1 VLDRLTLDQLR
12 VLIAIA
18 DTSSFSAAARQLGR
32 VHSAISQA
40 VQSLEATL
48 GTTLFDRSGRTPKL
62 TDAGRI
68 IVEDARRVVLGA
80 ETLRARAESIAS
92 EIEPELALAVSGAFP
107 HAGLMASLQAFA
119 RAFPQVPVTLFTEGL
134 SVPETRL
141 REGVARLAI
150 YSPQATRA
158 ADLEMEF
165 LASIP
170 MVAVVASDHPLA
182 SEPGPL
188 TSEVLER
195 HVQLAITD
203 RTHIAPGSHGTI
215 ASLRSW
221 RFGDLSTR
229 LEYLLAGFGWCNMP
243 LHLAESHIAAGR
255 IKRLDLIEYS
265 GGIFSLPLYA
275 VHQRGRSPGRAGR
288 WFIEDLRQRLRA
300 GAAGEA
306 MAEADSAL
314 RDSALR

>member
-1 VLDRLTLDQLR
+1 MIDRLTLDQLR
-12 VLIAIA
+12 VLIAVA
-18 DTSSFSAAARQLGR
+18 DTSSFSAAARRLGR

-40 VQSLEATL
+40 VQSLEAKL
-48 GTTLFDRSGRTPKL
+48 GTPLFDRSGKTPKL

-68 IVEDARRVVLGA
+68 ILEDARRVVLGA
-80 ETLRARAESIAS
+80 ATLRARAESIAS
-92 EIEPELALAVSGAFP
+92 EIEPELSLAVSGAFP
-107 HAGLMASLQAFA
+107 NAPLMDSLKQFN
-119 RAFPQVPVTLFTEGL
+119 RTFPQVPVTLFTEGL

-158 ADLEMEF
+158 PDLEMEF
-165 LASIP
+165 LAAIP

-203 RTHIAPGSHGTI
+203 RTLAPGSHGTI
-215 ASLRSW
+215 ASLRAW
-221 RFGDLSTR
+221 RFGDLSSR

-243 LHLAESHIAAGR
+243 LHLAAGHIAAGR
-255 IKRLDLIEYS
+255 IARLDLKEY
-265 GGIFSLPLYA
+265 GGGFFSLPLYA
-275 VHQRGRSPGRAGR
+275 VHQRGRPPGRAGR
-288 WFIEDLRQRLRA
+288 WLIEDLRQRLQGGLASVER
-300 GAAGEA
+300 GTG
-306 MAEADSAL
+306 S
-314 RDSALR
+314 